1 MFVKQKN
8 NSCLIKFL
16 VFHLPIHT
24 MRMEFDEIK
33 FEEPGI

>member
-8 NSCLIKFL
+8 NRCLITFP

-24 MRMEFDEIK
+24 MRMEFVEIK
-33 FEEPGI
+33 LEEPGI